1 VARRADQEIGDQ
13 KSSTSMFYTPNV
25 MDQMK
30 QYWPVLLLI
39 VILGIIYWKYGLK
52 KL

>member
-1 VARRADQEIGDQ
+1 MARRADQELGDQ
-13 KSSTSMFYTPNV
+13 ASSTSMFYTPNI

-30 QYWPVLLLI
+30 DHWPLLLLI
-39 VILGIIYWKYGLK
+39 AILLVIWWKYGLK

>member
-1 VARRADQEIGDQ
+1 MARRADQELGDQ
-13 KSSTSMFYTPNV
+13 GSSTSMFYTPNV

-30 QYWPVLLLI
+30 QYWPLLLLVAVLLLI
-39 VILGIIYWKYGLK
+39 WWKYGLK